1 MNRACVEALTQREHR
16 KSAEAL
22 TLIELLTVI
31 GVVAVFAALL
41 VPVTSAMRARAQ
53 RAQCTANLRNL
64 YNAANLYVQQNG
76 SWPQISME
84 DGGDNNFQDYA
95 RGWVAAL
102 APFGPTQQTWICPTI
117 QNRMGNPRYWEPDNV
132 RIDYYAMA
140 FGDKP
145 MSPHKCGRHPWFVE
159 TADVHGHGNLV
170 IFADGSVSD
179 LKTVRSSPRKRNR
192 ANHVRHRT
200 DSPFGENQHE

>member
-1 MNRACVEALTQREHR
+1 MNRASARLRSVSREG
-16 KSAEAL
+16 AF
-22 TLIELLTVI
+22 TLRELLIVI
-31 GVVAVFAALL
+31 GVVAVLAALL

-53 RAQCTANLRNL
+53 RLQCTANLRTL

-84 DGGDNNFQDYA
+84 DTGDNSFQDYA
-95 RGWVAAL
+95 RGWIAAL

-117 QNRMGNPRYWEPDNV
+117 QNRMGNPSYSQPENV

-140 FGDKP
+140 FNDKP
-145 MSPHKCGRHPWFVE
+145 TSPYEFARRPWFIE
-159 TADVHGHGNLV
+159 TADVHGHGNLL

-179 LKTVRSSPRKRNR
+179 LKTVRRR
-192 ANHVRHRT
+192 
-200 DSPFGENQHE
+200 